1 MWVKQ
6 FDLLYYLESAPKNVW
21 AEDGRRKW
29 KLKKNYMKKNFVILR
44 GHMLI
49 FRK

>member
-6 FDLLYYLESAPKNVW
+6 FDLLYYLESASKNVW

-29 KLKKNYMKKNFVILR
+29 KLKKKIT
-44 GHMLI
+44 
-49 FRK
+49 